1 MILADLRN
9 YLATRGR
16 APLGDLRA
24 RFDIDDEA
32 LRAML
37 DVWIRK
43 GRVRRTETPCSGC
56 CGCTGSATEIYEW
69 VRTN

>member
-9 YLATRGR
+9 YLATQGR

-24 RFDIDDEA
+24 RFDVDDDA

-37 DVWIRK
+37 DIWIRK
-43 GRVRRTETPCSGC
+43 GRVRRLEAACSGC
-56 CGCTGSATEIYEW
+56 CGCGGTSEIYEW
-69 VRTN
+69 VKSN